1 MKKFLLFTFLIVV
14 VLFFQSC
21 EQKKK
26 AIGNEDEIFVIADSV
41 EYYDLEA
48 SLLQVFGKIIYTPQ
62 PENLF
67 QIRRLPFEKL
77 NSMKRRKNVI
87 IAAPLNSDSQTS
99 NYIESILSPD
109 VKSLIEM
116 DSAFVFNKYDLW
128 AKDQLVMVLTAPS
141 TEKLNEKILGNH
153 ENLLHYFQNISNK
166 RLFKSLYN
174 AKYEKKKIEAE
185 ILRDHGFIIYVQAD
199 FLLAKNIPEDNFVW
213 LRRAVNS
220 DMERWVFVHYIENAT
235 PEYLNQDSI
244 ASIRNRITKRF
255 YQTIDGESY
264 VEISDNYKTTT
275 EVNFHGRYAL
285 YTQGLWRMNDK
296 SMGGPFLSY
305 MFFDEKTNRIYMLD
319 GSLYAP
325 KYKKRKLIQQID
337 VTLQSFK
344 LEHEVPKDQVEDLLD
359 ELDE

>member
-1 MKKFLLFTFLIVV
+1 MKKTLLLVALIFTGL
-14 VLFFQSC
+14 LFQSC
-21 EQKKK
+21 DQKKR

-41 EYYDLEA
+41 EYYELEA

-67 QIRRLPFEKL
+67 QIRRLPHEKL
-77 NSMKRRKNVI
+77 NSMKRKKNVI
-87 IAAPLNSDSQTS
+87 IIAPLNSGSQTS
-99 NYIESILSPD
+99 GYIESILSPD
-109 VKSLIEM
+109 VKSLIET

-128 AKDQLVMVLTAPS
+128 ARDQLVMILTAPT
-141 TEKLNEKILGNH
+141 TEKLNQKILEDH

-174 AKYEKKKIEAE
+174 AKYEKREIQAE
-185 ILRDHGFIIYVQAD
+185 ILRDHGFMIYVQAD
-199 FLLAKNIPEDNFVW
+199 FLLAMNKPEENFVW
-213 LRRAVNS
+213 IRRAVNS
-220 DMERWVFVHYIENAT
+220 DMERWIFVHYIEDAT
-235 PEYLNQDSI
+235 PDYLNQDSI
-244 ASIRNRITKRF
+244 AAIRNRVTQKF
-255 YQTIDGESY
+255 YQTSDEKSY

-305 MFFDEKTNRIYMLD
+305 TFFDEKTNRLYMLD

-325 KYKKRKLIQQID
+325 KYQKRKLIQQVD

-344 LEHEVPKDQVEDLLD
+344 LEHEMPKDQVEDLLD
-359 ELDE
+359 ELE

>member
-1 MKKFLLFTFLIVV
+1 MRKIFLFIFLISA
-14 VLFFQSC
+14 VLFLQSC
-21 EQKKK
+21 NQKGK
-26 AIGNEDEIFVIADSV
+26 ALGNEDEIFVIADSA
-41 EYYDLEA
+41 EYYDMEA

-67 QIRRLPFEKL
+67 QIKRFPIERL
-77 NSMKRRKNVI
+77 NSMKRTKNMI
-87 IAAPLNSDSQTS
+87 IVAPLNSGSQTS

-109 VKSLIEM
+109 VRYLVES

-128 AKDQLVMVLTAPS
+128 ARDQLVMVLTAPT
-141 TEKLNEKILGNH
+141 TEKLNQRILEDN

-174 AKYEKKKIEAE
+174 AKYEKKKIQAE
-185 ILRDHGFIIYVQAD
+185 ILRDHGFLIYVQAD
-199 FLLAKNIPEDNFVW
+199 FLLAKNEPDDNFVW
-213 LRRAVNS
+213 IRRAVNS
-220 DMERWVFVHYIENAT
+220 DMERWIFVHYIENAT
-235 PEYLNQDSI
+235 PEYLNRDSI
-244 ASIRNRITKRF
+244 AAIRNRVTKQF
-255 YQTIDGESY
+255 YQTIEGQSY

-305 MFFDEKTNRIYMLD
+305 TFFDEKTNRIYMLD

-325 KYKKRKLIQQID
+325 KYKKRKLIQQVD

-344 LEHEVPKDQVEDLLD
+344 LEHELSQNRIEDLLD
-359 ELDE
+359 ELD

>member
-1 MKKFLLFTFLIVV
+1 MKRILLLTIIITAGF
-14 VLFFQSC
+14 FFQSC
-21 EQKKK
+21 DQKKR

-41 EYYDLEA
+41 EYYQMEA
-48 SLLQVFGKIIYTPQ
+48 ALLQVFGKIIYTPQ

-77 NSMKRRKNVI
+77 SSMKRKKNVI
-87 IAAPLNSDSQTS
+87 VVAPTNSGSQTS

-109 VKSLIEM
+109 VKSLIES

-128 AKDQLVMVLTAPS
+128 ARDQLVMILTAPS
-141 TEKLNEKILGNH
+141 IEKLNQKILADH

-174 AKYEKKKIEAE
+174 AKYEKREVQAE
-185 ILRDHGFIIYVQAD
+185 ILRDHNFMIYVQAD
-199 FLLAKNIPEDNFVW
+199 FLLAMNKPEDNFVW
-213 LRRAVNS
+213 IRRAVNS
-220 DMERWVFVHYIENAT
+220 DMERWIFVHYIEDAS
-235 PEYLNQDSI
+235 PEYLNKDSI
-244 ASIRNRITKRF
+244 AVIRNRITEKF
-255 YQTIDGESY
+255 YRTSDEQSY

-275 EVNFHGRYAL
+275 EVNFHGKYAL
-285 YTQGLWRMNDK
+285 YTQGLWRMNDR

-305 MFFDEKTNRIYMLD
+305 TFLDEKTNRLYMLD

-325 KYKKRKLIQQID
+325 KYQKRKLIQQVD

-344 LEHEVPKDQVEDLLD
+344 LEHEMSQDDVEDLLD
-359 ELDE
+359 ELE